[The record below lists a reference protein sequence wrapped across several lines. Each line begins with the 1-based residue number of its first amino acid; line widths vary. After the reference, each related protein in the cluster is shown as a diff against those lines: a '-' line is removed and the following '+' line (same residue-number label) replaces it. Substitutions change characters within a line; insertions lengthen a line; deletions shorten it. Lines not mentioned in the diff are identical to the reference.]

1 MTTISRI
8 FSSAMIA
15 LGLYVILT
23 ARTFPEGT
31 GGVLGP
37 GFFPILLGILLIGLS
52 ALQLFNTRKE
62 KAVATAFLTESTK
75 RVLFACLII
84 IGYMAGIA
92 ILGFLISTPLFL
104 FGIMWF
110 FSVRKWSTLLIS
122 SIATTAVLYFVF
134 LKFLSVSLPAGI
146 LF

>member
-104 FGIMWF
+104 FGIMGF

-122 SIATTAVLYFVF
+122 SIATTTVLYFVF

>member
-15 LGLYVILT
+15 LGLYVIFT

-37 GFFPILLGILLIGLS
+37 GFFPILLGIMLIGLS

-62 KAVATAFLTESTK
+62 KAETTAFFTESTK
-75 RVLFACLII
+75 RVLLACLII

-92 ILGFLISTPLFL
+92 IFGFLISTPLFL
-104 FGIMWF
+104 LGIMWF
-110 FSVRKWSTLLIS
+110 FSVRKWKTLLIS
-122 SIATTAVLYFVF
+122 SIATTAILYFVF
-134 LKFLSVSLPAGI
+134 QKFLSVSLPTGI

>member
-75 RVLFACLII
+75 RVLLACLII

-110 FSVRKWSTLLIS
+110 FSVRKWSTLFIS

-134 LKFLSVSLPAGI
+134 LKFLSVSLPTGI

>member
-1 MTTISRI
+1 
-8 FSSAMIA
+8 MIA

>member
-92 ILGFLISTPLFL
+92 IFGFLISTPLFL

-110 FSVRKWSTLLIS
+110 FSVRRWSTLLIS

>member
-110 FSVRKWSTLLIS
+110 FSVRKWSTLLVS
-122 SIATTAVLYFVF
+122 SMATTAVLYFVF

>member
-84 IGYMAGIA
+84 IGYMAAIA